1 VPCYFVQELQRRK
14 VRLEAELT
22 QISHE
27 MQEQC
32 ELSQQLLLNVLPHEI
47 IPAFILSE
55 NSEEVF
61 AETFSKC
68 SILFANVVGLDLTH
82 QMSTTESVTVL
93 NELICRFDALTDQVR
108 LLCPLDC
115 LRRLPCT
122 AKK

>member
-1 VPCYFVQELQRRK
+1 MLPCYFVQELQRRK

-68 SILFANVVGLDLTH
+68 SI
-82 QMSTTESVTVL
+82 
-93 NELICRFDALTDQVR
+93 R
-108 LLCPLDC
+108 P
-115 LRRLPCT
+115 
-122 AKK
+122 KKISPSRGEPPSKGWKRKTC